1 MQEKFIKYAR
11 LLLEGCLCI
20 KEGQPLIIN
29 APVESY
35 EFIRILTEEACKRG
49 IRDIYLDWYDDVIKH
64 SELKYFGEN
73 DICKSKFWDKSIY
86 NEYSEQGGA
95 VLFLISNSN
104 VDMTDIMSDKLMMAG
119 KLSLTSRAKYREMQE
134 NNQVSWCIASVA
146 TKEWANLIFDNKN
159 NEIDKLWNKIFE
171 ICLVDKNDP
180 VKEWANK
187 MKDNQIICEKL
198 DNLKI
203 KEMHYTNSLGTDLR
217 VSLDERAKWC
227 GGSSVI
233 NGQELVV
240 NLPTEEVFTTPN
252 KFMTSGIVYTSMPL
266 VHQGVVI
273 KDICLEFKEGKVI
286 NYSASVGEEEL
297 KNILN
302 MDEEAMMLGEVA
314 LVDKNT
320 PICQSGLL
328 FYETL
333 FDENASCHI
342 ALGRGFKECLEN
354 GHEIADEELEK
365 IGYNKSKNH
374 VDIMI
379 GTDDMQIKAITY
391 EGQELLIFK
400 NGSFVI

>member
-35 EFIRILTEEACKRG
+35 EFIRILVNEACKRG
-49 IRDIYLDWYDDVIKH
+49 VRDIYLDWYDDEIKH
-64 SELKYFGEN
+64 SELKYFNED
-73 DICKSKFWDKSIY
+73 DICKSKFWDKGIY
-86 NEYSEQGGA
+86 NEYSEKNGA

-104 VDMTDIMSDKLMMAG
+104 VDMTDITSDKLMTAG
-119 KLSLTSRAKYREMQE
+119 KHSLNSRAKYREMQE

-146 TKEWANLIFDNKN
+146 TKEWANLVFGNNN
-159 NEIDKLWNKIFE
+159 NETDKLWNKIFE
-171 ICLVDKNDP
+171 ICLINKDDP
-180 VKEWANK
+180 VREWINK
-187 MKDNQIICEKL
+187 MKDNHVMCNKL
-198 DNLKI
+198 DRLKI
-203 KEMHYTNSLGTDLR
+203 KEMHYTNSLGTNFR
-217 VSLDERAKWC
+217 VNLDESAKWC
-227 GGSSVI
+227 GGSSII
-233 NGQELVV
+233 NGQELIV

-252 KFMTSGIVYTSMPL
+252 KFMTSGVVYTSMPL

-273 KDICLEFKEGKVI
+273 KDICLEFKDGKVI
-286 NYSASVGEEEL
+286 NYLASEGQDEL
-297 KNILN
+297 KNILEI
-302 MDEEAMMLGEVA
+302 DEEAMMLGEVA

-342 ALGRGFKECLEN
+342 ALGQGFKECLEN

-365 IGYNKSKNH
+365 MGYNKSKNH

-379 GTDDMQIKAITY
+379 GTDDMQIRAITY
-391 EGQELLIFK
+391 DDQEIVIFK

>member
-1 MQEKFIKYAR
+1 MQENFIKYAR

-35 EFIRILTEEACKRG
+35 EFIRVLTDEACKSG

-64 SELKYFGEN
+64 SELKYFDEN
-73 DICKSKFWDKSIY
+73 DICKSKFWDKGIY
-86 NEYSEQGGA
+86 NEYSERGGT
-95 VLFLISNSN
+95 VLFLISNIN
-104 VDMTDIMSDKLMMAG
+104 VDMTDIKSDKLMTAG
-119 KLSLTSRAKYREMQE
+119 KHSLASRAKYREMQE

-146 TKEWANLIFDNKN
+146 TKEWANLVFGNKN
-159 NEIDKLWNKIFE
+159 NETDRLWNKIFE
-171 ICLVDKNDP
+171 ICLVDKEDP
-180 VKEWANK
+180 VKEWVNK
-187 MKDNQIICEKL
+187 MKSNHVMCTKL
-198 DNLKI
+198 DKLKI
-203 KEMHYTNSLGTDLR
+203 KEMYYTNSLGTNLR
-217 VSLDERAKWC
+217 VSLDESAKWC
-227 GGSSVI
+227 GGSSII
-233 NGQELVV
+233 NGCELIV

-252 KFMTSGIVYTSMPL
+252 KFKTSGIVYTSMPL

-273 KDICLEFKEGKVI
+273 KDICLEFEEGKVVK
-286 NYSASVGEEEL
+286 YSASSGEGEL
-297 KNILN
+297 KNILDID
-302 MDEEAMMLGEVA
+302 DESMMLGEVA

-333 FDENASCHI
+333 FDENASCHL
-342 ALGRGFKECLEN
+342 ALGRGFKECIEN
-354 GHEIADEELEK
+354 GHEIPDEELEK

-379 GTDDMQIKAITY
+379 GTDDMQIKVITY
-391 EGQELLIFK
+391 EGQEILIFK